1 MKRADAHRLRLRG
14 TRRRAKG
21 LAAAIGVAVVV
32 AGCGTP
38 AAITHGPLWL
48 VKVKGDYANIYRYPP
63 NNKPGTP
70 EAVEL
75 GSNEAKLKAA
85 AAALHVPLN
94 HITSEAS

>member
-1 MKRADAHRLRLRG
+1 
-14 TRRRAKG
+14 
-21 LAAAIGVAVVV
+21 
-32 AGCGTP
+32 
-38 AAITHGPLWL
+38 LWL